1 MPEIIWVSDNTDIP
15 RETNEQAI
23 DEQDQPKTD
32 QLKKPI
38 GPSPTR
44 GIEKAAQEEAD
55 REEAE
60 AILDIMQPWDW
71 K

>member
-23 DEQDQPKTD
+23 DENQPKTD

-38 GPSPTR
+38 VPSPTR

-60 AILDIMQPWDW
+60 AILGILQHWDW